1 MATATITFGTF
12 ASDNS
17 NGATGAWSNGSNAA
31 SSNNGYATCLPGDGL
46 STQRFKF
53 TNGSGGEAIDDAATI
68 SAVRL
73 FVEGSAA
80 VAAKT
85 FTSTEAYLVKG
96 GTTQTGA
103 TNKASGTIN
112 STTDATKQFGAA
124 DTFGVTLTG
133 ADVKDSGFGGSLVYR
148 DDTGDEGT
156 NTIRFDYVYAEV
168 DYENPAAAA
177 TPKGFERARM
187 RLLGYMRREAL
198 AS

>member
-53 TNGSGGEAIDDAATI
+53 TNGSGGEAIDDA
-68 SAVRL
+68 
-73 FVEGSAA
+73 AA